1 MRSLQLERSAG
12 CGRGHEG
19 LCDDEQSYDS
29 TRNVVP
35 TCASDIGRSRA
46 IAHESVSCYSAWSD
60 LAAYSPSSRVTSLLD
75 WLLLKFSLATRRH
88 PPVVDD
94 DDRERRTATEGVM
107 L

>member
-19 LCDDEQSYDS
+19 PCDDEQSYDS

-35 TCASDIGRSRA
+35 TCASDIGRPGPSRM
-46 IAHESVSCYSAWSD
+46 SRFSCYSPWSD

>member
-46 IAHESVSCYSAWSD
+46 IAHESVFVLQSMVGSCRV
-60 LAAYSPSSRVTSLLD
+60 LAVLQGD
-75 WLLLKFSLATRRH
+75 E
-88 PPVVDD
+88 PP
-94 DDRERRTATEGVM
+94 
-107 L
+107 